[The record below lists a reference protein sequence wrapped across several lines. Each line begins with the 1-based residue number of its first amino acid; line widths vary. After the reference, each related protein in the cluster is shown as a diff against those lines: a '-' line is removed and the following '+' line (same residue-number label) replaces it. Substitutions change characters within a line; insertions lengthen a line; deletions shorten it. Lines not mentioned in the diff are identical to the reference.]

1 MKTFEYSYKEKDEII
16 NKKIKANSIQDAKN
30 FLKRKNITPISIK
43 VEGGGFFKNLSK
55 NKTVKSDEIVA
66 FSQLFGGCIESGLS
80 IKESLELLSK
90 QIRNTILK
98 EKCKIIIT
106 DIETGTS
113 ISDSFKKHTDVFP
126 VFFPMLLKAGE
137 ASGNLAGVL
146 EYISSYLDKTNNLK
160 KQIGGVLTYPLVV
173 STFGAGLIYI
183 ILIFVAPTFKNVFS
197 ESGKPLPGPTKIL
210 FGLSDIAI
218 KYYDVGLGSFL
229 VFIIALYF
237 IGKTHRAQLFFD
249 TYVFKIPLAGE
260 VVKKVLILRFLGA
273 FDILVNNK
281 VPMTEALIVL
291 EDATINLKLK
301 GIITDMRKDVARG
314 LSLAG
319 PLMDNKD
326 IISPMVGYTISMGE
340 KAGNLGTS
348 LTRITNFMD
357 KELTYSMKRLS
368 STVDPILTAALG
380 GVLLFVAMSVYLPI
394 FSLMDTG

>member
-1 MKTFEYSYKEKDEII
+1 
-16 NKKIKANSIQDAKN
+16 
-30 FLKRKNITPISIK
+30 
-43 VEGGGFFKNLSK
+43 
-55 NKTVKSDEIVA
+55 
-66 FSQLFGGCIESGLS
+66 
-80 IKESLELLSK
+80 
-90 QIRNTILK
+90 
-98 EKCKIIIT
+98 
-106 DIETGTS
+106 
-113 ISDSFKKHTDVFP
+113 
-126 VFFPMLLKAGE
+126 MLLKAGE

-160 KQIGGVLTYPLVV
+160 KQISGVLTYPLVV